1 MKKYINRLVI
11 LSGCAMALVACDEN
25 SWNDKL
31 DGFEVPVQN
40 DVQTIDYTMTSVDY
54 ATLAGLS
61 TAKNYAGDKAN
72 ELKAVG
78 SQGYFTDVITAEE
91 YVPFFLA
98 QERFP
103 YFALDNGS
111 VVRVTYNTVAGQPD
125 VVVGAV
131 NADKYT
137 VTTED
142 YMTAWG
148 SEEDY
153 TEAFAPSAT
162 AARNLPKILKAAYP
176 DAAEGD
182 YVIVN
187 YKEAATDPVFNTPEE
202 PEQPAYE
209 MSSVLGSLVK
219 GSTIDIKGLVVAVS
233 TQGPIVADA
242 AGSVFVYLPTNNSD
256 LKVGD
261 QVEITGASV
270 STYNYGFQI
279 AKGSEAVVVG
289 NQAVTNPTAKEWSAA
304 EIDAFKE
311 ASLASGATPISPI
324 YSKFTGTVTVSGNYI
339 NIVLDGTT
347 VQVSPYGANADVKA
361 ALVDGSTVTF
371 EGYVMA
377 LASKGKYLN
386 TVITSVGDSKF
397 STLAV
402 TSAASRAVEVASE
415 NLNAIYTFDGSA
427 WTSPA
432 DMVVLNHADYQAMG
446 QKYDNLSGTTPES
459 VIPTYLTVKYPYA
472 QADEVRYVVYNYY
485 NGSATV
491 IRCAECV
498 YNGTEW
504 TGGFNG
510 TTVATAQFVKAAGE
524 WVYSPD
530 VTITLP
536 AGKGIEISTLYYQT
550 CVDWVAQNV
559 ENGAAYVSSYGN
571 NEYYC
576 GTSAYQGN
584 VDLRPSAAKTQYAGY
599 ADMTDDEVVALE
611 KTRFESE
618 VFPAALAILHPDA
631 APTASGI
638 IPVYTINFFY
648 YDGVTKPATII
659 YHVTAPGK
667 FEFQSCTWND

>member
-1 MKKYINRLVI
+1 MKKYINRLAI
-11 LSGCAMALVACDEN
+11 LSGCAVALVACDEN
-25 SWNDKL
+25 SWNDDL
-31 DGFEVPVQN
+31 DGFEVPVQTET
-40 DVQTIDYTMTSVDY
+40 QTIDYTMTSVDY
-54 ATLAGLS
+54 ATLAGLKE
-61 TAKNYAGDKAN
+61 AKACAGDYQN

-91 YVPFFLA
+91 YVPFFLS

-103 YFALDNGS
+103 YFTLDNGS
-111 VVRVTYNTVAGQPD
+111 VVRVTYNTTAGQPD
-125 VVVGAV
+125 AVVGAV
-131 NADKYT
+131 NAEKYT
-137 VTTED
+137 VTLED
-142 YMTAWG
+142 YMAAWG
-148 SEEDY
+148 SEENY
-153 TEAFAPSAT
+153 TEAFTPST
-162 AARNLPKILKAAYP
+162 PAARNLPKILKAAYP
-176 DAAEGD
+176 DAASGD

-187 YKEAATDPVFNTPEE
+187 YNEGATDPVFNAAPEE
-202 PEQPAYE
+202 PAFE
-209 MSSVLGSLVK
+209 MSSVLGSLTK
-219 GSTIDIKGLVVAVS
+219 GSTIDIKGYVAAVS
-233 TQGPIVADA
+233 TQGPIVTDA
-242 AGSVFVYLPTNNSD
+242 AGSVFVYLPTNNSE

-261 QVEITGASV
+261 QVEIAGASV

-279 AKGSEAVVVG
+279 AKGAEAVVVG
-289 NQAVTNPTAKEWSAA
+289 NQAVTNPTAKTWTSA

-311 ASLASGATPISPI
+311 ASMAADATPVTPI
-324 YSKFTGTVTVSGNYI
+324 YSKFTGTVSVSGSYI
-339 NIVLDGTT
+339 NIILDGTSI
-347 VQVSPYGANADVKA
+347 QVSPYGANDVVKA
-361 ALVDGSTVTF
+361 EMVDGATVTF

-386 TVITSVGDSKF
+386 TVITKIGDKTF
-397 STLAV
+397 SALAV
-402 TSAASRAVEVASE
+402 NASRAAVSVASE
-415 NLNAIYTFDGSA
+415 NLNAIYKFDGSA
-427 WTSPA
+427 WTAPA

-446 QKYDNLSGTTPES
+446 QKYDNLSGTTPAS
-459 VIPTYLTVKYPYA
+459 VIPTYLARKYPYA

-491 IRCAECV
+491 VRCAECV
-498 YNGTEW
+498 FNGAEW

-510 TTVATAQFVKAAGE
+510 TTVATAQFVKAANK
-524 WVYSPD
+524 WQYSPD

-550 CVDWVAQNV
+550 CVDWVAKNV

-618 VFPAALAILHPDA
+618 VFPAALAILHPEA

>member
-1 MKKYINRLVI
+1 MKKYINRLVV
-11 LSGCAMALVACDEN
+11 LSGCALALVACDDN

-40 DVQTIDYTMTSVDY
+40 NTQSIDYTMTSVDY

-61 TAKNYAGDKAN
+61 TAKTYAGDNASD
-72 ELKAVG
+72 LKAVG
-78 SQGYFTDVITAEE
+78 SQGYFTDVITAED
-91 YVPFFLA
+91 YIPFFLG

-103 YFALDNGS
+103 YFFADNGS
-111 VVRVTYNTVAGQPD
+111 VVRVTYNTTAGQPEK
-125 VVVGAV
+125 VVGVV

-142 YMTAWG
+142 YITAWG
-148 SEEDY
+148 SDVDY
-153 TEAFAPSAT
+153 TEAFAPSA
-162 AARNLPKILKAAYP
+162 AASRNLPKILKAAYP
-176 DAAEGD
+176 DAAAGD

-187 YKEAATDPVFNTPEE
+187 YNQSATDPVFNTPEE
-202 PEQPAYE
+202 PAFE
-209 MSSVLGSLVK
+209 MSSVLGSLTK
-219 GSTIDIKGLVVAVS
+219 GSTIDIKGYVAAIS
-233 TQGPIVADA
+233 TQGPIVTDA
-242 AGSVFVYLPTNNSD
+242 AGSVFVYLPSNNSE

-261 QVEITGASV
+261 QVEISGASV

-279 AKGSEAVVVG
+279 AKGAEAVVVG
-289 NQAVTNPTAKEWSAA
+289 NQSVTAPAPKAWTGTEV
-304 EIDAFKE
+304 DAFVSSSM
-311 ASLASGATPISPI
+311 ASDATPVTPI
-324 YSKFTGTVTVSGNYI
+324 YSKFTGTVSVSGSYI
-339 NIVLDGTT
+339 NIKLDGTT
-347 VQVSPYGANADVKA
+347 VQVSPYGANNAVKEV
-361 ALVDGSTVTF
+361 LTDGATVTF

-386 TVITSVGDSKF
+386 TVITKVGEQSF

-402 TSAASRAVEVASE
+402 AAGAVSRAVEVASE
-415 NLNAIYTFDGSA
+415 SFNAIYTFDGSA
-427 WTSPA
+427 WTAPS
-432 DMVVLNHADYQAMG
+432 DMVVLNHSDYQAMG
-446 QKYDNLSGTTPES
+446 QKYDNLSGTTPEA
-459 VIPTYLTVKYPYA
+459 VIPTYLGQKYPYA
-472 QADEVRYVVYNYY
+472 QADDVRYVVYNYY

-491 IRCAECV
+491 IRCAECTF
-498 YNGTEW
+498 NGTEW

-510 TTVATAQFVKAAGE
+510 TTVMTAQFVKTGGKWE
-524 WVYSPD
+524 YSPN

-550 CVDWVAQNV
+550 CVDWVAANV
-559 ENGAAYVSSYGN
+559 ENGPAYVSSYGN

-599 ADMTDDEVVALE
+599 ADMADEEVVALE

-638 IPVYTINFFY
+638 IPVYTINFYY
-648 YDGVTKPATII
+648 YDGTTHAATII
-659 YHVTAPGK
+659 YEVTAPAT